1 MAQTQAEFFQ
11 RMLTLDRRWIFLM
24 VLVIA
29 LVFYKITIP
38 MPVKVTP
45 QTQSFYDAI
54 EQLKSG
60 DVVHITADYTLDVV
74 PELYP
79 MNKAVVRRLMEKD
92 VKIIASTLWIEGVLL
107 TDRVF
112 NETCAELQKE
122 GKIKTYGVDYVNLGY
137 KSGSDVV
144 MTRLGTSFAETYPA
158 DAKGTPVSQI
168 PLMKRV
174 KNFDDIALMVNFTV
188 GHPGIREWLQQV
200 QRRYNVKMLC
210 GATGL
215 MSPDL
220 YSFYQSGQ
228 LKGFLAGLVGAA
240 EYEKLLNRPDKATA
254 GLTVQSFEHL
264 TVVLLIVFANIGFF
278 LQKLNRGKKR

>member
-1 MAQTQAEFFQ
+1 MAQAQAKFLQ
-11 RMLTLDRRWIFLM
+11 KILTLDRRWIFLM

-38 MPVKVTP
+38 MPVKVTQ

-54 EQLKSG
+54 EQLKAG
-60 DVVHITADYTLDVV
+60 EIVHITADYTLDVI

-79 MNKAVVRRLMEKD
+79 MNKALVRRLMEKD
-92 VKIIASTLWIEGVLL
+92 VKIIVSTLWIEGVLL
-107 TDRVF
+107 ADRVF
-112 NETCAELQKE
+112 NETSAELQRE

-144 MTRLGTSFAETYPA
+144 MTHLGTSFAETYPV
-158 DAKGTPVSQI
+158 DAKGTSVAQI

-174 KNFDDIALMVNFTV
+174 RNFGDIALMVNFSV
-188 GHPGIREWLQQV
+188 GNPGIRQWLQQV

-210 GATGL
+210 GATGI

-240 EYEKLLNRPDKATA
+240 EYEKLLNRPGKATA
-254 GLTVQSFEHL
+254 GMTVQSFEHL
-264 TVVLLIVFANIGFF
+264 IVILLIIVANIAFL
-278 LQKLNRGKKR
+278 LQKLNRGVK

>member
-1 MAQTQAEFFQ
+1 MDSAYTKFYQKI
-11 RMLTLDRRWIFLM
+11 LTLDRRWIFLM

-29 LVFYKITIP
+29 LVFYKITIT
-38 MPVKVTP
+38 MPIKVTQ
-45 QTQSFYDAI
+45 QTQSFYEAI
-54 EQLKSG
+54 EQLKG
-60 DVVHITADYTLDVV
+60 GEIVHITADYTLDVI

-92 VKIIASTLWIEGVLL
+92 VKIIVSTLWIEGVLL

-112 NETCAELQKE
+112 NEVCAELQKE

-144 MTRLGTSFAETYPA
+144 MTHLGTSFAETYPV

-210 GATGL
+210 GATGI

-228 LKGFLAGLVGAA
+228 LKGFLAGLIGAA
-240 EYEKLLNRPDKATA
+240 EYENLLNRPGMANA
-254 GLTVQSFEHL
+254 GTTVQSFEHL
-264 TVVLLIVFANIGFF
+264 CIIFLIIVGNIAFF
-278 LQKLNRGKKR
+278 LQKIKWSKK